1 MSSRFSALNFGYVAF
16 AVTSSRFFI
25 SIPPLFICPPKRA
38 PIHHR
43 RQSGL
48 LCAPPRQAQSC
59 AASRCADLVMVL
71 LLFQSRFL
79 IPLINWLSPV
89 WIIPFSSV
97 FPGHADAY
105 LSPAIIITGDTN
117 DMHQRCLDYITSTV
131 PLWADKCKFLTFLRF
146 AQFLAGFLCI

>member
-59 AASRCADLVMVL
+59 AASRCAGLVMVL
-71 LLFQSRFL
+71 LLFQSHFL

-89 WIIPFSSV
+89 WIIPF
-97 FPGHADAY
+97 
-105 LSPAIIITGDTN
+105 SPAIIITGDTN

-146 AQFLAGFLCI
+146 AQFPAGFLCI

>member
-38 PIHHR
+38 PYPSSSSIR
-43 RQSGL
+43 SAMRTPKASAI
-48 LCAPPRQAQSC
+48 LCSVPMRGFGDGPSTF
-59 AASRCADLVMVL
+59 S
-71 LLFQSRFL
+71 

-97 FPGHADAY
+97 FPGRADAY

-146 AQFLAGFLCI
+146 AQFPAGFLCI